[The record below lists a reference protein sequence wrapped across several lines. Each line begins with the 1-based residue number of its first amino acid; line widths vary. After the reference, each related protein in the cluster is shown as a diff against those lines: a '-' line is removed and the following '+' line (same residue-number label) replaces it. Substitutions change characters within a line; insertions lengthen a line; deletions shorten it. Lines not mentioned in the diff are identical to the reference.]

1 MTKRLQIGD
10 VIAFRGHEDASDQF
24 GTVIGHP
31 SYAPEH
37 DVVVIAPYPP
47 QGHAWRVLNDDWCNG
62 PHGQD
67 VRRARRERYRLRQGA
82 PRGFLERPRRG
93 WSRR

>member
-10 VIAFRGHEDASDQF
+10 VIAYQGPDDPVQQL

-31 SYAPEH
+31 IYAAQH

-47 QGHAWRVLNDDWCNG
+47 QAGAWRVLNDDWCSRS
-62 PHGQD
+62 HGRD

-82 PRGFLERPRRG
+82 PRGFLEPPSLG
-93 WSRR
+93 WSRG